1 MGHWHR
7 TKHIMEGGMNQ
18 HKHRASTSA
27 IAVLSLAIVAAPL
40 TIDQRGS
47 VGISQAL
54 ANHHDHSASRAG
66 SGEGS
71 PKDVIADAKEKK
83 AAIQASQEAVAMKR
97 ITTLQ
102 QQLDAAELDPPSAMA
117 KVMIDREEK
126 ALQTIGEG
134 SPKDVIAD
142 AKEKK
147 AAIEANQEVAAMD
160 GLNTV
165 RQQLDAELKVS
176 SGSAKVMIEGEEK
189 TLQAIQKHL

>member
-1 MGHWHR
+1 M
-7 TKHIMEGGMNQ
+7 TQ
-18 HKHRASTSA
+18 HKHRALTSA

-54 ANHHDHSASRAG
+54 ANANHRDHSASRAG
-66 SGEGS
+66 AGEGS
-71 PKDVIADAKEKK
+71 PKDVIADAKETK
-83 AAIQASQEAVAMKR
+83 AAIQASQDAAAMKR

-102 QQLDAAELDPPSAMA
+102 QQLDAAELDPLSAMA
-117 KVMIDREEK
+117 TVMIEREEK

-147 AAIEANQEVAAMD
+147 AAIEANQDVVAMN

>member
-1 MGHWHR
+1 M
-7 TKHIMEGGMNQ
+7 TQ
-18 HKHRASTSA
+18 HKHRALTSA
-27 IAVLSLAIVAAPL
+27 ITVLSLAIVAAPL

-54 ANHHDHSASRAG
+54 ANANHRDHSASRAG
-66 SGEGS
+66 AGEGS
-71 PKDVIADAKEKK
+71 PKDVIADAKETK
-83 AAIQASQEAVAMKR
+83 AAIQASQDAAAMKR

-147 AAIEANQEVAAMD
+147 AAIEANLDVAAMN

-165 RQQLDAELKVS
+165 RQQLDAELKAS
-176 SGSAKVMIEGEEK
+176 SGSAKVMIEQEEK
-189 TLQAIQKHL
+189 TLQAIQKNL